1 MQFLRFKLSLATIF
15 LVASSIYANE
25 TDKLDESV
33 ISQKRLEI
41 FDLSKEQIE
50 EDSSKLKKDW
60 INSITYTYSKVYGET
75 YDTEK
80 SLVSIDQP
88 IFKTGGIYKAIK
100 YANAIKLYS
109 HLDLDLQKKAL
120 IKDTTTLL
128 FNINKINLE
137 IKKQELLISNG
148 EIDIQRKKEQVFN
161 GFADTSLLDNAILDT
176 NIRKNALAEL
186 VYQKDELINQFNTYA
201 NGDYTSF
208 DLPKF
213 KLLNKESFIENNLN
227 ILKSKADINSK
238 NDYVWMT
245 ISKYLPTVSA
255 TFDYTKYHTTS
266 NPSITDDSVQN
277 YGIKITMPLDTRTYN
292 DIQSK
297 RIDYLKAKLNF
308 DNVISEQENF
318 FKSKLSKIKMI
329 ESKMTIAKDDYNLYS
344 SLLDVI
350 IEEKEAE
357 IKTQSDVDTL
367 LNSKKIKAL
376 ELEIYDLE
384 KQIELLEIYSKIS

>member
-1 MQFLRFKLSLATIF
+1 MLSLRFKLSLAAIF
-15 LVASSIYANE
+15 LVASSSFSSE
-25 TDKLDESV
+25 TDKLDES
-33 ISQKRLEI
+33 ILSKKRLEI
-41 FDLSKEQIE
+41 FDLSKEKIE

-60 INSITYTYSKVYGET
+60 INPITYTYSKVYGEV

-100 YANAIKLYS
+100 YANAKRLYS

-128 FNINKINLE
+128 FNIHKIELE
-137 IKKQELLISNG
+137 IEKQGLLVKNG
-148 EIDIQRKKEQVFN
+148 EIDVERKKEQVFN

-176 NIRKNALAEL
+176 NTRRNILAEL
-186 VYQKDELINQFNTYA
+186 IYQKDELVNQFNTYA
-201 NGDYTSF
+201 EGDYASF
-208 DLPKF
+208 ELPKF
-213 KLLNKESFIENNLN
+213 KLLGKESFLQNNLN
-227 ILKSKADINSK
+227 ILKSKADISSK
-238 NDYVWMT
+238 NDYSWMI

-255 TFDYTKYHTTS
+255 TFDYTQYHTTS

-277 YGIKITMPLDTRTYN
+277 YGIKVTMPLDTRTYN
-292 DIQSK
+292 DIQST
-297 RIDYLKAKLNF
+297 RIDYLKAKLDF
-308 DNVISEQENF
+308 DNVILEQENF

-329 ESKMTIAKDDYNLYS
+329 DSKISIAKNDYELYN

-350 IEEKEAE
+350 MEEKEAE
-357 IKTQSDVDTL
+357 LKTQSDVDTL

-376 ELEIYDLE
+376 ELKILDLE
-384 KQIELLEIYSKIS
+384 KQIELLDIYSKIS